1 MVKRATNVS
10 IDAELLQKAKAMK
23 INLSQTLEQGL
34 EVLVRKKNEQ
44 QWLEE
49 NREAI
54 EDYNRRIK
62 KQGLLSDKLGRRF

>member
-10 IDAELLQKAKAMK
+10 IDAELLQQAKAMK
-23 INLSQTLEQGL
+23 INLSQTLERGL
-34 EVLVRKKNEQ
+34 NELVRKKKEQ

-62 KQGLLSDKLGRRF
+62 KLGSFGDKVRRF